1 MRPSDSLIPYVLS
14 SMHPL
19 MHMSM
24 FFTSLILIGRDQ
36 DKFYEITGT
45 CKEGTAAA
53 KFQTDDK
60 YTFMF

>member
-1 MRPSDSLIPYVLS
+1 
-14 SMHPL
+14 MHPL

-60 YTFMF
+60 FTFMF